1 LFTSSLF
8 NFDRWSESK
17 NVSIFSR
24 FSCLFECRFWR
35 YYLMIFCI
43 SLVFFVIP
51 LFISILL
58 VCIFSLLLVR
68 FCKGLSIL
76 LYLFQHFDSLILC
89 VVFFEGGMYFIDFY
103 TNLYYFFSSADFW
116 FGLFLFFL
124 DLRLHHRYV
133 KWSFFL
139 FLLLSFLPSF
149 LSFLSCRLSQL

>member
-1 LFTSSLF
+1 
-8 NFDRWSESK
+8 
-17 NVSIFSR
+17 
-24 FSCLFECRFWR
+24 
-35 YYLMIFCI
+35 MIFCI

-103 TNLYYFFSSADFW
+103 TNLYYFFSSADF
-116 FGLFLFFL
+116 
-124 DLRLHHRYV
+124 
-133 KWSFFL
+133 
-139 FLLLSFLPSF
+139 
-149 LSFLSCRLSQL
+149 